1 MDNNYYKNKLYN
13 QLFQTRVI
21 KVKNSTWENLGVK
34 TVLECSEPRIVA
46 HMDKLYKK
54 YRHILQGKNDFNSEY
69 LLWSWRA
76 IERFEI
82 RDESEGTWAQLVDGT
97 ANPALL
103 GKLIKN
109 IKTTTEHEIYKYVN
123 PDAKFTRGEVDG
135 VKGQHITLKIQIESL
150 DNLLFSEDNTTLED
164 FMSDEDSIF
173 SQNVN
178 DEYYIT
184 YFHKWF
190 NEHKHRIITKSQ
202 LKLLEDLD
210 KCKKV
215 EGYTTNDIQKYT
227 GVPSNKINARLKR
240 IQTRVLK
247 TWEKEK
253 PTMKNRLEI
262 ERDKK
267 IELLAEFQ
275 AIVKDDSNLD
285 TQNLRLTNWLKR
297 TYNTTLI
304 MDMLD
309 EMMTLEETK
318 ATNRVFQ
325 TGVGQ
330 IPATVLY
337 KFSNRVDR
345 EMQKLKTSDYK
356 VVPVSKEFNTKAQ
369 ERKNRELIGKNAP
382 AYVYKDGEFQRIE
395 LTTEK
400 KRKNNIVYILPS
412 GLRVETSGK
421 LED

>member
-1 MDNNYYKNKLYN
+1 MYKLQREELFNN
-13 QLFQTRVI
+13 LFQNRV
-21 KVKNSTWENLGVK
+21 VNVYNSNENLGVK

-54 YRHILQGKNDFNSEY
+54 YKHILQGKSDFNSEY
-69 LLWSWRA
+69 MLWAWRA

-82 RDESEGTWAQLVDGT
+82 REESEGTWAQLVAGT

-109 IKTTTEHEIYKYVN
+109 IKTTTEHEIYRYAN
-123 PDAKFTRGEVDG
+123 PTAKFTRGEVDG

-164 FMSDEDSIF
+164 FMTDEDSIF
-173 SQNVN
+173 SQNDN
-178 DEYYIT
+178 DKYYIT

-190 NEHKHRIITKSQ
+190 KEHKHRIITKSQ

-240 IQTRVLK
+240 IQVRVLK
-247 TWEKEK
+247 AWEKEK

-262 ERDKK
+262 ERDNK

-309 EMMTLEETK
+309 EVMTLEETK

-325 TGVGQ
+325 TGEGQ
-330 IPATVLY
+330 IPAVVLY
-337 KFSNRVDR
+337 KFSDRVDK
-345 EMQKLKTSDYK
+345 EMHKLKTSDYK
-356 VVPVSKEFNTKAQ
+356 VIPVSKEFNTKAQ
-369 ERKNRELIGKNAP
+369 EARNKELIGKNP
-382 AYVYKDGEFQRIE
+382 LTYVYKDGEFQRVE
-395 LTTEK
+395 LTPEK

-412 GLRVETSGK
+412 GLRVGTSGK